1 MAERAARLVDRV
13 FPVGRDT
20 QLQRT
25 EPSEGDYGAKSA
37 VQLSTQVIG
46 AAAASSTCVMTVGHL
61 ERHVPVELCVAG
73 AQHDT
78 HTAGTELAGDFVR
91 SQSIAGAQGHVNRT
105 ARQGESLAA
114 PVTSS

>member
-25 EPSEGDYGAKSA
+25 DPSEGDYGAKSA

-61 ERHVPVELCVAG
+61 ERHVPVELRVAG

-91 SQSIAGAQGHVNRT
+91 SQSIAGAQRHVNRT